1 MLLKKDMYDVS
12 GQHDWDGLDSIKAET
27 KVDQR
32 REFLK
37 VMHLQRTAKQPESQ
51 LSAVLAGRPQNLH
64 SLILV
69 LGGAGFGNQGVVL
82 ENKDDCHLWWQ

>member
-1 MLLKKDMYDVS
+1 
-12 GQHDWDGLDSIKAET
+12 
-27 KVDQR
+27 
-32 REFLK
+32 
-37 VMHLQRTAKQPESQ
+37 MHLQRTAKQPESQ

-69 LGGAGFGNQGVVL
+69 LGGAGFGNQGVVM